1 VPREKTVA
9 GSPLTPAEYELHLK
23 DLREKLS
30 AYFERGEG
38 SLKSL
43 HKEAEAVLALAD
55 DFSEIYGRYP
65 EVEGM
70 VAELLAREKQQEVFG
85 MSTPAQAPG
94 CALGWLAGRKKK

>member
-1 VPREKTVA
+1 MVA
-9 GSPLTPAEYELHLK
+9 SPLTPAEYELHLK

-30 AYFERGEG
+30 AYLERGEG

-55 DFSEIYGRYP
+55 DFPKIYGRYP

-85 MSTPAQAPG
+85 MSAPTQAPG
-94 CALGWLAGRKKK
+94 CVLGWLVGRKKK